1 MDLGACY
8 SLLAKQAEITQPQ
21 RLATKNRAHGTATKG
36 KDNKESRGCAGACR
50 AFSGEAVAGDSGGA
64 CRAFSGGGGEGGG
77 IEGGAVEGE
86 SGTKVAGF
94 DEDAGAGAGAGAG
107 TDAGAGDGNDA
118 RACEAGKAA
127 GEDAGAGA
135 REDAGAADAADARQR
150 QRMVPLAV

>member
-8 SLLAKQAEITQPQ
+8 SLLAEQAEITQPQ
-21 RLATKNRAHGTATKG
+21 RPATKNRAHGTATKA
-36 KDNKESRGCAGACR
+36 KDNKETRRCAGACR
-50 AFSGEAVAGDSGGA
+50 AFSGEVVAGDSGGA

-107 TDAGAGDGNDA
+107 TDKGAGGGNDA
-118 RACEAGKAA
+118 GACEAGKAA
-127 GEDAGAGA
+127 GEDAA
-135 REDAGAADAADARQR
+135 DAADAADARQR
-150 QRMVPLAV
+150 QRMVPVAF